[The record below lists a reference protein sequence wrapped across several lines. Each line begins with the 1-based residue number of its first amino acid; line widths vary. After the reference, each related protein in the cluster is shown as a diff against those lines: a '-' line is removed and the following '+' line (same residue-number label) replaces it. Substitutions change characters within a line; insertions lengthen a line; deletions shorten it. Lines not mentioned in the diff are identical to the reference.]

1 MFESKY
7 NKLLTVILII
17 VVIAIIGLL
26 GFLGF
31 NYFSENTSTKDAE
44 AFVNEFDYKP
54 DDDEVIELAS
64 GIEDKKEDETEQKP
78 TEEGS
83 GENLLKNKNSGGS
96 GSGSASS
103 TSKKSY
109 KGYTVEGTMK
119 IPKINFS
126 YPVLDKVTKSS
137 IETSVAVLYGAGLN
151 QVGNT
156 VIIGHNY
163 RNGQFF
169 SNNKKLSNGDKIYIT
184 DYEGKQKTYTIYN
197 KFETTPEDTSFY
209 QGDTNGKAEITLSTC
224 TDDSKARLIIFAR
237 EE

>member
-7 NKLLTVILII
+7 NKLLTIILII
-17 VVIAIIGLL
+17 AVIAIIALL
-26 GFLGF
+26 VYLGI
-31 NYFSENTSTKDAE
+31 NYLSESSSTQDAA
-44 AFVNEFDYKP
+44 AFVETYEDDAQP
-54 DDDEVIELAS
+54 DSSDDA
-64 GIEDKKEDETEQKP
+64 
-78 TEEGS
+78 
-83 GENLLKNKNSGGS
+83 GENNTGDGSNPLDSADGGS
-96 GSGSASS
+96 GSGSGTL
-103 TSKKSY
+103 TSKKTY
-109 KGYTVEGTMK
+109 KGYTVNGTMK

-137 IETSVAVLYGAGLN
+137 IETSVAILYGAGLN

-169 SNNKKLSNGDKIYIT
+169 SNNKKLSKGDKIYIT
-184 DYEGKQKTYTIYN
+184 DYEGKQKTYEIYN

-209 QGDTNGKAEITLSTC
+209 QRDTNGKAEITLSTC
-224 TDDSKARLIIFAR
+224 TDDSSARLIIFAR